1 MKGFGR
7 DRRWVHTVVLAAAA
21 PVEGGPGALG
31 PRRWFTESAR
41 PHSAPKYV
49 CYAPHSADPV
59 SSLIRAG
66 YLKGRRSGS
75 PRPEPSGQRDIG
87 IIVLADL
94 LNGSQGG
101 GVVVTGSGKGQRS
114 RGSRDTEGSPTS
126 AVSLSQ
132 LCAPAALPT
141 HGEEATTSHNAPVS
155 SIITDENQGFF
166 QTLSLQESTKR
177 APIFPSVCVR
187 GGALTPTV
195 ASGSGFLLL
204 GVSET

>member
-1 MKGFGR
+1 M
-7 DRRWVHTVVLAAAA
+7 VLAAAA

-101 GVVVTGSGKGQRS
+101 GGWWLRVQGRV
-114 RGSRDTEGSPTS
+114 RGH
-126 AVSLSQ
+126 V
-132 LCAPAALPT
+132 ALGT
-141 HGEEATTSHNAPVS
+141 LKEAQHLPFPSHNY
-155 SIITDENQGFF
+155 
-166 QTLSLQESTKR
+166 
-177 APIFPSVCVR
+177 
-187 GGALTPTV
+187 ALRWLCQHMEKKLRHPTMHLCH
-195 ASGSGFLLL
+195 LLL
-204 GVSET
+204 QMRIRDFSRHCPFRNPPNVLLFFPACVSEGER